1 MCSNF
6 DETLSDVLVDN
17 IEYTNDRPG
26 ITFVVFDNEKDK
38 VVDSIT
44 WTHDSD
50 QGGTRYYLEK

>member
-1 MCSNF
+1 M
-6 DETLSDVLVDN
+6 DN

-26 ITFVVFDNEKDK
+26 ITFVVFDNEKDRA
-38 VVDSIT
+38 VDSIT